1 MSLPARPIHPV
12 ATATAVRNA
21 QPAPTPASDPRRTLR
36 ALEQPQPARRPRLLY
51 GIIAVGGALA
61 IAAAQMGLSILTTQG
76 SYEVA
81 GLTSQQRQL
90 DWERQM
96 LADDVAGLSSPQ
108 YLAANASALGM
119 VVGQMPNHLRLSDGA
134 IAGTGEGAGNSS
146 SVHALSR
153 AAVSNA
159 HVSGVPLVTDVTASL
174 ATGTAVDDALLN
186 ITTPPPITDGLPT
199 PATH

>member
-1 MSLPARPIHPV
+1 MSLPALPIY
-12 ATATAVRNA
+12 
-21 QPAPTPASDPRRTLR
+21 PAPTSPRIAAPAPSPASDPRRGLR

-81 GLTSQQRQL
+81 SLTSQQREL
-90 DWERQM
+90 DWQRQM

-119 VVGQMPNHLRLSDGA
+119 VVGQIPNHLRLSDGA
-134 IAGTGEGAGNSS
+134 IAGTGKAAGDSS
-146 SVHALSR
+146 SIRALSR
-153 AAVSNA
+153 AAVGNELIN
-159 HVSGVPLVTDVTASL
+159 GVPLVTDPQSSL
-174 ATGTAVDDALLN
+174 DSGTAVDDALLN
-186 ITTPPPITDGLPT
+186 IPTPPPITDGLPT
-199 PATH
+199 PDTH

>member
-1 MSLPARPIHPV
+1 MSLAARPIEW
-12 ATATAVRNA
+12 TTD
-21 QPAPTPASDPRRTLR
+21 PAAAPASDPRRTLR
-36 ALEQPQPARRPRLLY
+36 ALDQPQRARRPRLLY

-81 GLTSQQRQL
+81 ALTSQQRQL

-96 LADDVAGLSSPQ
+96 VADDVAGLSSPQ

-134 IAGTGEGAGNSS
+134 IAGTGEGAADRSA
-146 SVHALSR
+146 VQALSR
-153 AAVSNA
+153 AAVGNA
-159 HVSGVPLVTDVTASL
+159 LVTGVPLVTDATASL
-174 ATGTAVDDALLN
+174 DTGVAVDDALQN
-186 ITTPPPITDGLPT
+186 ITTPVPITDGLPT